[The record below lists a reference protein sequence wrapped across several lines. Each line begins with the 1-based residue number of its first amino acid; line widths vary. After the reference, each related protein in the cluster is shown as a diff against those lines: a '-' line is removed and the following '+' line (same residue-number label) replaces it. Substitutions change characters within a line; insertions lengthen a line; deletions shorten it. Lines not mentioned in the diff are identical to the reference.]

1 MGQMKP
7 QDFLVMMNQIY
18 EEFDRLTLKHRV
30 SKVETIGARYI
41 VFAAGANKRRIDN
54 KEDAVRVSLFALD
67 AVNFVREYRY
77 KNMKFFIRA
86 GIAR

>member
-1 MGQMKP
+1 MITDVP
-7 QDFLVMMNQIY
+7 SN
-18 EEFDRLTLKHRV
+18 T
-30 SKVETIGARYI
+30 TTGARYI
-41 VFAAGANKRRIDN
+41 VFAAGSNTRRTDN
-54 KEDAVRVSLFALD
+54 KEDADRVALFALD